1 VENRTTIRYKNWDYT
16 HPGAYFITICTKNK
30 ECFFGEIINRKLKIS
45 KIGRIAEE
53 YLIAIPNHFLH
64 VIVAQCVVMPNHIHL
79 ILYLKRIAGTSH
91 GVSLPDDM
99 EDNIEPCH
107 GMALPDCM
115 EDDVGTRHV
124 VSTHPSHNEF
134 GKPIK
139 GSVSV
144 IINQFKSS
152 VKRWCN
158 KNNHSHFE
166 WQSRFHEHFIR
177 NDEEYSRIRDYIY
190 SNPSKWEIDMFYKAK
205 ELSQGP
211 K

>member
-1 VENRTTIRYKNWDYT
+1 M
-16 HPGAYFITICTKNK
+16 
-30 ECFFGEIINRKLKIS
+30 NRKLQIS

-53 YLIAIPNHFLH
+53 YLIAIPNHFSH
-64 VIVAQCVVMPNHIHL
+64 ATVSQYVVMPNHIHL
-79 ILYLKRIAGTSH
+79 ILYLKRIVGTSH
-91 GVSLPDDM
+91 GMYTTDYILNDVETSHGMSLPDDM
-99 EDNIEPCH
+99 IDN
-107 GMALPDCM
+107 
-115 EDDVGTRHV
+115 VGTHHG
-124 VSTHPSHNEF
+124 VSTDQSHNEF

-177 NDEEYSRIRDYIY
+177 NEEEYSRIRDYIY
-190 SNPSKWEIDMFYKAK
+190 SNPSQWEIDMFYKA
-205 ELSQGP
+205 QGIISRS
-211 K
+211 